1 MYKAIRKNPSAPQ
14 APDDFLSALRDIPVS
29 ALSDN
34 MHRNIGSVGLRPY
47 QRPGRKTMAGTAITV
62 RSRGG
67 DNLTYLRAL
76 EFCRKGDVLVVD
88 AGGDLDN
95 AVVGGILSFYAAHVG
110 MAGLV
115 VDGAIRD
122 VAEIRER
129 DFPVYA
135 RGVTHRGPY
144 KDGPG
149 EINVTVSAGGM
160 VVKPGDIVVGD
171 QDGWRRGLPA
181 PETTVSSVLSC
192 SFVGLIIFIRS
203 RVFGATKGCD
213 LCCRSTG
220 TDTFKHSGRSP
231 YARAGERRRNCT
243 AFRASVPG
251 ALVTRLAQR
260 VSNVAR
266 DGNGLGVASLY
277 TGAPGDN
284 RLGPDRDTF
293 PEKAAARSDMC
304 RVVWIAALD
313 VVPHVEID
321 GEQGRLSAA
330 LDDEPDG
337 VQRPTAQL
345 SVQNAI
351 QDLVADDG

>member
-171 QDGWRRGLPA
+171 QHGWRRGLA
-181 PETTVSSVLSC
+181 GAGDDRLERVELLVRRLDNFHTLSSFWGNEGLRLVLQVNGYRH
-192 SFVGLIIFIRS
+192 FQ
-203 RVFGATKGCD
+203 
-213 LCCRSTG
+213 
-220 TDTFKHSGRSP
+220 TFWQV
-231 YARAGERRRNCT
+231 AVCT
-243 AFRASVPG
+243 RW
-251 ALVTRLAQR
+251 R
-260 VSNVAR
+260 
-266 DGNGLGVASLY
+266 
-277 TGAPGDN
+277 
-284 RLGPDRDTF
+284 
-293 PEKAAARSDMC
+293 K
-304 RVVWIAALD
+304 
-313 VVPHVEID
+313 
-321 GEQGRLSAA
+321 
-330 LDDEPDG
+330 
-337 VQRPTAQL
+337 TA
-345 SVQNAI
+345 
-351 QDLVADDG
+351 